1 MAAPSTDTIILA
13 RYRRVTPYSP
23 TVLRLRAHVL
33 LDMFPARTILDPI
46 IAIAAGV
53 LFIAYLRTEYLA
65 PVPTEVATLKYPHEF
80 GFPAWFSKGPSP
92 HDVVEEDLLRPGDPE
107 ERVLVLHGQSAY
119 RGHGS
124 ALFSEL
130 AKDLA
135 CRP

>member
-1 MAAPSTDTIILA
+1 
-13 RYRRVTPYSP
+13 
-23 TVLRLRAHVL
+23 
-33 LDMFPARTILDPI
+33 MFPARTILDPI
-46 IAIAAGV
+46 IAIAVGV

-92 HDVVEEDLLRPGDPE
+92 HDVVEENLIQPGDPE
-107 ERVLVLHGQSAY
+107 ERVLILHGQSAY
-119 RGHGS
+119 RDQGS

-130 AKDLA
+130 AKNLA